1 MEGLRAK
8 KDYCFFRELQGFYFT
23 KAGALMSLSLFFFK
37 YVNFERRNRDRNGT
51 EDQIRRLQYIQY

>member
-23 KAGALMSLSLFFFK
+23 KAGALMSLFFFFL
-37 YVNFERRNRDRNGT
+37 NM
-51 EDQIRRLQYIQY
+51 